1 MVFDGVNGLVFS
13 TDNYLQLVSKIEYMK
28 NNDAEYRRMAE
39 NAYFRFKNE
48 LNAENMARKTEELY
62 FSLFLAKCCGTDEAN
77 IIRGKLN

>member
-13 TDNYLQLVSKIEYMK
+13 TDNYLQLASKIEYVK
-28 NNDAEYRRMAE
+28 NNDSEYGKMAE

-62 FSLFLAKCCGTDEAN
+62 SSLFLAKCFASNEAN
-77 IIRGKLN
+77 IIRDRLN